1 MIRNILKEAIRKTIG
16 EEKEIGLLLS
26 GGLDSL
32 SVLLG
37 CLDLGIKPR
46 CYTFYLS
53 NHESDDLKS
62 VRKLK
67 KIYDLDVVE
76 VCLDVDKIDVF
87 EDVKKI
93 VGMHRNDAY
102 AKKHKK
108 TFIQCFHPMM
118 YIAPVVK
125 EKIVLTAVVADALQ
139 FAGRKRGILGSD
151 LSLEGIEE
159 SLQHR
164 MNEVNNPCHGSV
176 KQIVSL
182 FSTYGLKLVDIYHV
196 DEVVEFFLE
205 KGFKECTSPKEKN
218 IVYEAYK
225 EELDKHKTK
234 RLHSS
239 YQVDSLI
246 REWHDDKLLNDK
258 SINYNNNK
266 SVVAIYNRMFRGDG
280 CYRYSVLLQE

>member
-1 MIRNILKEAIRKTIG
+1 MIRDILREAIKKTIG

-76 VCLDVDKIDVF
+76 ICLNVDKINVF

-93 VGMHRNDAY
+93 VDMHRNDEY

-108 TFIQCFHPMM
+108 AFIQCFHPMM

-125 EKIVLTAVVADALQ
+125 EKIVLTAFVADELQ
-139 FAGRKRGILGSD
+139 FAGRRRSILGQD
-151 LSLEGIEE
+151 TTPEGVER
-159 SLQHR
+159 LLKHR
-164 MNEVNNPCHGSV
+164 LDEINEPCNGGMKEIIDFFAKYDSH
-176 KQIVSL
+176 
-182 FSTYGLKLVDIYHV
+182 LVDIYHV
-196 DEVVEFFLE
+196 DEVVEFFLT
-205 KGFKECTSPKEKN
+205 KGYKECTSPKEKN
-218 IVYEAYK
+218 IIYEAYK

-239 YQVDSLI
+239 YQVNSFI
-246 REWHDDKLLNDK
+246 REWHDDKLLNDE

-266 SVVAIYNRMFRGDG
+266 SVVAIYNRLFRRNA
-280 CYRYSVLLQE
+280 CYKYSALLRE